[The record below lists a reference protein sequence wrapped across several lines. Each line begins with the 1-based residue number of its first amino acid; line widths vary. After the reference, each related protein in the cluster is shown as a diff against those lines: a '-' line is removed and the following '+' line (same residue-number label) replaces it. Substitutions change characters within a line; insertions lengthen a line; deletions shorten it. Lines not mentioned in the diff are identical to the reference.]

1 MTTGGVDQVTE
12 LRKKPRTQN
21 SGAGLFLRAFLFF
34 WTDPERNFRR
44 CRRGQYLG
52 LIRLMNEY
60 GFAYDEED
68 RRVYFSQYGQDKFVA
83 EHLFPGMMDGVF
95 VDVGAYDG
103 VTISNSCFFE
113 REMGWTGLCVEPIPD
128 VFKELVANRPGSIC
142 ENVCVSNVEGELE
155 FARVEGV
162 EALSGI
168 ADRMDRRHRRRIKS
182 EGGRVEMMRLPS
194 LRLQTLLDRHGI
206 DRIDFLSID
215 TEGAELDVIRSLDFE
230 RTCVNAVCVENN
242 SGERKVRRHLEQN
255 GLAYLLTLGDLDDL
269 YVRAGR

>member
-1 MTTGGVDQVTE
+1 MTEAGRNGARIP
-12 LRKKPRTQN
+12 L
-21 SGAGLFLRAFLFF
+21 SGLGLFLRSFLFF

-52 LIRLMNEY
+52 LIRLMKEY
-60 GFAYDEED
+60 GFVYDEED
-68 RRVYFSQYGQDKFVA
+68 RRFYFSQYGQDKFVA
-83 EHLFPGMMDGVF
+83 EHLFPGMRNGVF

-103 VTISNSCFFE
+103 VTLSNSCFFE

-128 VFKELVANRPGSIC
+128 VFRELVSNRPGSVC

-168 ADRMDRRHRRRIKS
+168 ADRMDRRHRRRIEG

-206 DRIDFLSID
+206 DRIHFLSID
-215 TEGAELDVIRSLDFE
+215 TEGAELDVIQSLDFE
-230 RTCVNAVCVENN
+230 RTRVDVVCVENN
-242 SGERKVRRHLEQN
+242 SGERNVRRHLKRN